1 MRRPQFPV
9 EPWQRSAALRQ
20 DEGWRAGARRVSV
33 VGAGISGRY
42 EVVRGLLGVRVR
54 GEDVPCFYGEGS
66 VCLVVGRTEL
76 EVWRCHCLIGSRY
89 WEPPVLPGVWNW
101 PYVER
106 FAESDGVLFVL
117 DSQRDRR
124 DANEHALALA
134 MACLRQFERRVEEVP
149 FVFLMNKRDLPCIE
163 AEEDLRA
170 YFRTPRC
177 AHVPT
182 VAPWGV
188 GVGDALRALV
198 ALMETPR

>member
-1 MRRPQFPV
+1 MRRPPFPV
-9 EPWQRSAALRQ
+9 EPWQRSAVLRL
-20 DEGWRAGARRVSV
+20 DDGWRAGARRVSV
-33 VGAGISGRY
+33 VGAALGGRY
-42 EVVRGLLGVRVR
+42 EVVRGLFGVRPRGDDVR
-54 GEDVPCFYGEGS
+54 DFYGVGS
-66 VCLVVGRTEL
+66 VCFRVEEVEL
-76 EVWRCHCLIGSRY
+76 EVWRCHCIIGSRS

-124 DANEHALALA
+124 DANELAMELA

-149 FVFLMNKRDLPCIE
+149 FVLLMNKRDLPEIE
-163 AEEDLRA
+163 DEEELRA

-182 VAPWGV
+182 IAPWGV

-198 ALMETPR
+198 ALMETAR